1 MTNITCKA
9 SSLLIFLSAY
19 RSELHEAAVIS
30 VSLLFFSEFFVCL
43 FFPTEKDECTARLVA
58 LIN

>member
-1 MTNITCKA
+1 MTSITCEA

-30 VSLLFFSEFFVCL
+30 LSFFLVSFLFVCL
-43 FFPTEKDECTARLVA
+43 FCNRKR
-58 LIN
+58 